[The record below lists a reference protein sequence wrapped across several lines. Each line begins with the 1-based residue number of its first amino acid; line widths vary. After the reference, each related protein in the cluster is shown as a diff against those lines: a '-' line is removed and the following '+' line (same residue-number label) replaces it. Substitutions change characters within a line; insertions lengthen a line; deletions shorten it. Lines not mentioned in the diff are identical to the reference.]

1 VIIDMHAHY
10 TPRGFLEAAKRG
22 KSWYGWRMLH
32 DAQGQEYLS
41 LGERVF
47 PFPQG
52 SDLLNPE
59 KRIQTRIAEQGIDFE
74 ALIVIGYMWNYHLE
88 PKEGVAFCRE
98 VNQELA
104 DVQKAYPQHYR
115 GLAILPMQDP
125 ATAVKEMEHA
135 VKDMGLGS
143 FAIAASVNGRN
154 LDDPTVLPILE
165 AAAAAN
171 VSLTV
176 HGPLWGRAGEE
187 RFPRYYF
194 SNSFGAPLESS
205 LAVMSVIYSGLLDR
219 YPDLRICF
227 THGGGWVPYGM
238 GRFALRYQQREDAR
252 PMAASPET
260 YLGRMYYDCLIHD
273 SESLKLLVS
282 RVGADHIVIGTDYP
296 AGGDI
301 PGGAANWIRQQPF
314 LSGED
319 KEKILWRNVA
329 RFLGL
334 PAAASG

>member
-1 VIIDMHAHY
+1 MHAHY
-10 TPRGFLEAAKRG
+10 TPRGFLAAAKKG
-22 KSWYGWRMLH
+22 KDWYGWRMLH
-32 DAQGQEYLS
+32 DAQGREYMS
-41 LGERVF
+41 LDERVF
-47 PFPQG
+47 PYPRG
-52 SDLLNPE
+52 SDVLDPQT
-59 KRIQTRIAEQGIDFE
+59 RIQTRIAKNGVDFE
-74 ALIVIGYMWNYHLE
+74 ALIVIGYMWNYHLGL
-88 PKEGVAFCRE
+88 KEGVAFCRE

-104 DVQKAYPQHYR
+104 DLEKAYPQHYR
-115 GLAILPMQDP
+115 GLAILPMQNPD
-125 ATAVKEMEHA
+125 TAIKEMEHA
-135 VKDMGLGS
+135 VKDLGLKS
-143 FAIAASVNGRN
+143 FVIAASVNGRN

-219 YPDLRICF
+219 HPDLRISF
-227 THGGGWVPYGM
+227 THGGGWVPYGV
-238 GRFALRYQQREDAR
+238 GRFALRYKQREDAR

-260 YLGRMYYDCLIHD
+260 YLGKMYFDCLIHD

-282 RVGADHIVIGTDYP
+282 RVGADHIFIGTDYP

-301 PGGAANWIRQQPF
+301 PGGAPDWIKQQPF
-314 LSGED
+314 LSADD

-334 PAAASG
+334 PAAVSG